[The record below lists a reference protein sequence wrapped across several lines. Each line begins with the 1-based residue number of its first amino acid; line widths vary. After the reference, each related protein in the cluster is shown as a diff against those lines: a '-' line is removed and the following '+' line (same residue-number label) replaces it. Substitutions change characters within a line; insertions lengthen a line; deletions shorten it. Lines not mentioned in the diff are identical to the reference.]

1 MFPRA
6 RSVSRLRGASPG
18 RETTPSI
25 YDYGPTDNLLV
36 GGGGLSSRLNVYS
49 SDFYAPTSRSSRA
62 LSVARFKD
70 IEDEILGTIYEPY
83 ERSYRTQSSNRYNS
97 YKTSRPQLTSGTHD
111 FDRYTERI
119 QNKTPIAF
127 DSHSTHYRPYDWY
140 RSAPRTSCY
149 LSPHV
154 YLQPYR
160 SLSVNRS
167 PSIYSSLGRDLSL
180 NSRFN
185 DSLDRVSSIKRSM
198 RDVDYSR
205 ELRQLRRPTPLTY
218 SVVTYGDDL
227 LNRAREDVR
236 HAVESRVG
244 ASSVSAKL
252 NNPRDYFGRTYVQYE
267 KDGITDVG
275 VKYTGLSRSVDA
287 KPSTWKAEDAMDMAC
302 EIQALNDDTVDKLY
316 ENQLKIHKNR
326 QWLLQD
332 KAGVAPRMYHF
343 DTNTRQ
349 ARRDVDN
356 ALRLVRNLKQLKNET
371 FARLSEPWKIGSY
384 M

>member
-6 RSVSRLRGASPG
+6 RSVSRLRGASPR

-25 YDYGPTDNLLV
+25 YDYGPSDNLLV

-119 QNKTPIAF
+119 RNRTPIAF
-127 DSHSTHYRPYDWY
+127 DSHYTHYRPYDWY
-140 RSAPRTSCY
+140 RSAPRTSYY

-185 DSLDRVSSIKRSM
+185 DSMDRVSSIKRSM

-205 ELRQLRRPTPLTY
+205 ELRELRRPTPLTY
-218 SVVTYGDDL
+218 SAVTHGDDL

-244 ASSVSAKL
+244 ASGVSAKL

-287 KPSTWKAEDAMDMAC
+287 KPSTWKAEDVMDMAY